1 MEQIFKNLICAFF
14 GFVTF
19 LLGDSLHESPTLSVF
34 LIIVG
39 FFFTVYPLLSV
50 LKLMLMHL

>member
-1 MEQIFKNLICAFF
+1 MEQIFKCLICAFF

-19 LLGDSLHESPTLSVF
+19 LLGDSLHKSPTLSVF